1 MSDSYYKK
9 SKDDINTGYEYYRA
23 GENKNEEEL
32 SRIFI
37 LVSTI
42 IIPLLTSVF
51 FSNEIFEKIHIV
63 PKLFLLSGWFFQI
76 VSLVLGLC
84 QFITNYGFFKSGR
97 KILEG
102 LLLKIDDIKD
112 QDSKIIYETKSEDL
126 NKLPKHS
133 NIWPL
138 KFQMGFLFSGLL
150 LFCVS
155 IVLLF
160 FFY

>member
-1 MSDSYYKK
+1 MSSNYYKK
-9 SKDDINTGYEYYRA
+9 SKDDINTGYEYYRE

-51 FSNEIFEKIHIV
+51 FGNEIFEKIKIV

-76 VSLVLGLC
+76 ISLILGLC
-84 QFITNYGFFKSGR
+84 QFIANYGFFKSSR
-97 KILEG
+97 KILEE
-102 LLLKIDDIKD
+102 LLLKIDSMTDK
-112 QDSKIIYETKSEDL
+112 DSKIIYKTKSENL

-138 KFQMGFLFSGLL
+138 RFQIGFLFFGLL
-150 LFCVS
+150 LFWIS
-155 IVLLF
+155 IIILF
-160 FFY
+160 FF